1 MTTPFCGLIE
11 EICVMFVHH
20 GTKFDTKM
28 TDLLESNEYQVT
40 TVDRIPVAM
49 SILSQGKEK
58 VDVVIVNVHSPDSL
72 CFKLLKQADALDIVT
87 LFVCD
92 EHDKLFAK
100 NAFDNGTYLYMEK
113 SLDENIMKYLWQ
125 FVLRKKLQRDKV
137 REGLDPKGDHMK
149 YVYNI
154 GNENIV
160 GNKGHVGEKI
170 RSINNE
176 EQTISIHQTE
186 RGTYKL
192 RSKRCRKGKK
202 VIHKGERQS
211 TCVDK
216 TLKRNDYIEWT
227 MDLREKFK
235 EATERLGDGRCLPK
249 KILEIMNVPGLT
261 RMQVANYLQR
271 CRINQR
277 RPLEEQTYI
286 QQGSSSGSQ
295 QRIETSSYK
304 ISGRIL
310 DLQTN
315 VPNQIHG
322 DPEFSPVNTNNIYA
336 SSTEQQLCHP
346 ELHSNSGDHHDYNL
360 NREAQN
366 DYSSSLNQV
375 YVTTNSTSAMMTDMN
390 GGNAIIKGPGA
401 ANTNFQQYIGEQNM
415 FVPSNTVATS
425 NTCVNDISDL
435 NEWENC
441 DAYLNFHNMDYL
453 YQNIGASSSILPNE
467 HGSEY
472 DQVYSFD
479 QIQIMPPQRVVRRR
493 PARMN
498 VDPHNQRVPNA
509 AEVQPQG
516 EVTNDEFRDAIRK
529 LSHVITNQARQHGGV
544 RQCNIPDICR
554 LN

>member
-1 MTTPFCGLIE
+1 
-11 EICVMFVHH
+11 
-20 GTKFDTKM
+20 
-28 TDLLESNEYQVT
+28 
-40 TVDRIPVAM
+40 M

-58 VDVVIVNVHSPDSL
+58 VDVVIVNVHSPDLL

-87 LFVCD
+87 LFVCN
-92 EHDKLFAK
+92 EHDELFAK
-100 NAFDNGTYLYMEK
+100 KAFDNGTYLYMEK
-113 SLDENIMKYLWQ
+113 SLDENNMKYLWQ
-125 FVLRKKLQRDKV
+125 FVLRKKIQRDKV

-176 EQTISIHQTE
+176 EQTFSIHETE
-186 RGTYKL
+186 RGEYKL

-202 VIHKGERQS
+202 VIDKVERQS
-211 TCVDK
+211 TCIDK
-216 TLKRNDYIEWT
+216 TLKRNHYIEWT
-227 MDLREKFK
+227 VDLREKFK

-249 KILEIMNVPGLT
+249 KILEIMNVPDLT

-295 QRIETSSYK
+295 QRIETSSHK
-304 ISGRIL
+304 IFGKIL

-315 VPNQIHG
+315 VPNQIHR

-336 SSTEQQLCHP
+336 SSTEQQLFHP
-346 ELHSNSGDHHDYNL
+346 ELHVQQHYLNPFLSGQNNDGGTLQQQHDLLFGSQAPIIESTNSNFYMASNSGDHHYYNL

-366 DYSSSLNQV
+366 DYSSGLNQV
-375 YVTTNSTSAMMTDMN
+375 YVTTNSTSAMMIDMN
-390 GGNAIIKGPGA
+390 GGNAIINGSGA
-401 ANTNFQQYIGEQNM
+401 ANTNFQQYIGEQSM
-415 FVPSNTVATS
+415 CVPSNIVATS
-425 NTCVNDISDL
+425 NTSANDISDL

-441 DAYLNFHNMDYL
+441 DVYLNFHNMDDL

-467 HGSEY
+467 HRSEY

-479 QIQIMPPQRVVRRR
+479 QVAGTPSVKF
-493 PARMN
+493 
-498 VDPHNQRVPNA
+498 
-509 AEVQPQG
+509 QG
-516 EVTNDEFRDAIRK
+516 IEKFPK
-529 LSHVITNQARQHGGV
+529 
-544 RQCNIPDICR
+544 
-554 LN
+554 